1 MTGKS
6 RPGKNC
12 SIRDLAKYVGL
23 STCTVSKVLNDAG
36 RRLPISEKTRQLV
49 AEAARKLNYVPNV
62 NARRLFR
69 KRSNVI
75 GLLVPYYLDETENTV
90 FLDRHLALIM
100 GGISMALQET
110 DYDLMM
116 LFNDQR
122 VRQSGRYESMFRS
135 HLLDGLIIWGIR
147 RDDFYWNELVSMQT
161 PTLFLTT
168 TPDAMESTSCNYIT
182 SDFNYA
188 AYEATSQLLAAGCRN
203 PLWLKPLAETSVA
216 AETANGIR
224 RAMEEHGLPA
234 TALKT
239 APSDYE
245 RPDFPYLF
253 QQLGSCDGIISPTY
267 TVTNLLVSLIP
278 SLGRPMPIVCTDS
291 AEGCVVSGIPT
302 IVPQDRFIGRQA
314 VASILQ
320 LIEAKGKDAAPIRLK
335 LPGEKVAFK

>member
-1 MTGKS
+1 MTAPV

-23 STCTVSKVLNDAG
+23 STCTVSKVLNDTE
-36 RRLPISEKTRQLV
+36 RRLPLSEKTRQLV

-62 NARRLFR
+62 NARRLFL

-75 GLLVPYYLDETENTV
+75 GLLVPSNLDETENTV

-100 GGISMALQET
+100 GGISLALQET

-116 LFNDQR
+116 LFNNQG
-122 VRQSGRYESMFRS
+122 VKQSGRYESMFRS

-147 RDDFYWNELVSMQT
+147 KDDFYWNELVSMQT

-168 TPDAMESTSCNYIT
+168 TPDATESTTCNYIT
-182 SDFNYA
+182 SDFDYA
-188 AYEATSQLLAAGCRN
+188 AYEATSQLLAMGCKR

-224 RAMEEHGLPA
+224 RAMEAHGLSA
-234 TALKT
+234 AALKT
-239 APSDYE
+239 APSDYDH
-245 RPDFPYLF
+245 PDFSLLF
-253 QQLGSCDGIISPTY
+253 QRLDGCDGIISPTY
-267 TVTNLLVSLIP
+267 NVTSLLVGLVP
-278 SLGRPMPIVCTDS
+278 SLGRPLPIVCTDS

-302 IVPQDRFIGRQA
+302 IVPQDRLIGRQA

-320 LIEAKGKDAAPIRLK
+320 LIEAKGADAPPIRLK
-335 LPGEKVAFK
+335 LPGEKVAFA